1 MPSVDGGDA
10 LFCGGVEPPT
20 LTAVSDLAATT
31 DDATVSDAAELA
43 LLDAPVPTTFPAG
56 ASDAV
61 AAFARFIGSLG
72 KKIFQVE
79 DSFAEG
85 YDKLRLSAYDALGAW
100 RKSVDGVVGGLTAS
114 VDATKKQAANGAGAA
129 ARLRAW
135 RRQVGCSGE
144 DDVRLEQN
152 SRLTLLVAEWRRRCW
167 RWAVVLAPAGEAVV
181 LAPSGG
187 AARW

>member
-1 MPSVDGGDA
+1 MPSIDAGDA

-100 RKSVDGVVGGLTAS
+100 RKSIDGVVGGLTAS
-114 VDATKKQAANGAGAA
+114 VDATKKQAASGML
-129 ARLRAW
+129 AR
-135 RRQVGCSGE
+135 VP
-144 DDVRLEQN
+144 
-152 SRLTLLVAEWRRRCW
+152 LLILNPARPCPH
-167 RWAVVLAPAGEAVV
+167 ALAPPSLRRWKVIRVDLGQRRIGTRLKKELRSRTIKDAG
-181 LAPSGG
+181 
-187 AARW
+187 

>member
-1 MPSVDGGDA
+1 MPSIDAGDA

-114 VDATKKQAANGAGAA
+114 VDATKKQAA
-129 ARLRAW
+129 
-135 RRQVGCSGE
+135 SG
-144 DDVRLEQN
+144 
-152 SRLTLLVAEWRRRCW
+152 
-167 RWAVVLAPAGEAVV
+167 VLARVPLLILNPARPCPHA
-181 LAPSGG
+181 LAPPSLR
-187 AARW
+187 RWKVRPRCLLLLLP